1 MSCRR
6 LSTGSGAENFEP
18 RMARIYTDNEE
29 ARGYAWAGQAAM
41 RFQISSQGSLHGN
54 VNLEPR
60 MARIHTDGK
69 ALGYAWA
76 SQAGS
81 SEPDSMASELAD
93 APVSESLTRFASGPA
108 FSRFARDAW
117 NMGNEN
123 TGMRLACQAGRFFG
137 KASESLL
144 SSDFSKQL
152 QHSPSESSLG
162 FPEKMVR
169 PYPC

>member
-6 LSTGSGAENFEP
+6 LFTDTGAENFEP
-18 RMARIYTDNEE
+18 RMARIYTDGK
-29 ARGYAWAGQAAM
+29 ARGYAWA
-41 RFQISSQGSLHGN
+41 SQ
-54 VNLEPR
+54 V
-60 MARIHTDGK
+60 
-69 ALGYAWA
+69 
-76 SQAGS
+76 GS

-93 APVSESLTRFASGPA
+93 APFSESLTRFASGPA

-123 TGMRLACQAGRFFG
+123 TGMRLPCQAGRFFG

-144 SSDFSKQL
+144 ASDFSKQL
-152 QHSPSESSLG
+152 QHSPSESTLG
-162 FPEKMVR
+162 FARKKLVR

>member
-6 LSTGSGAENFEP
+6 LFTDTGAENFEP
-18 RMARIYTDNEE
+18 RMAPIY
-29 ARGYAWAGQAAM
+29 
-41 RFQISSQGSLHGN
+41 
-54 VNLEPR
+54 
-60 MARIHTDGK
+60 TDGK
-69 ALGYAWA
+69 ARGYAWA

-93 APVSESLTRFASGPA
+93 ATVSELLTRFASGPA

-144 SSDFSKQL
+144 ASDFSKQL

-162 FPEKMVR
+162 FPGKKLLR